1 MKTLVVTKNDAS
13 QRLDKFLK
21 KATVALPDSL
31 LYKYLRKKC
40 VKVNGRHIT
49 DGAFVLSEGDVLSLY
64 MNEAFFVSAEESFL
78 TLEPRLCVAYED
90 EHLLVA
96 QKPAGLSCHPDEVQK
111 DKTLVDHLKAYLYR
125 KGEYD
130 PAREHSF
137 APALCNRIDR
147 NTAGLVLCAKDAET
161 LRTLSEMIR
170 AHRVKKEYRA
180 LVYGTPKT
188 KKGTLTLYLQK
199 DEEARLVHVFDAPR
213 PGAKTAVTDYEVL
226 EERGDVSLL
235 HVRLHTGRTHQIRAS
250 FAHVGHPLVGDA
262 KYADLRERDTH
273 GFSHQALCAF
283 SLSFEPNPEDAPLAY
298 LSELRVTAKNPNPV
312 FLTATENQ
320 YPPA

>member
-40 VKVNGRHIT
+40 VKVNGRHVT

-96 QKPAGLSCHPDEVQK
+96 EKPVGLSCHPDEVQK
-111 DKTLVDHLKAYLYR
+111 EKTLVDHLKAYLYR

-130 PAREHSF
+130 PARENSF

-147 NTAGLVLCAKDAET
+147 NTEGLVLCAKDAET

-180 LVYGTPKT
+180 LVYGCPQEKQ
-188 KKGTLTLYLQK
+188 GTLTLYLQK
-199 DEEARLVHVFDAPR
+199 DEDTRTVHVFDKPR

-283 SLSFEPNPEDAPLAY
+283 ALSFEPDGEDAPLAY
-298 LSELRVTAKNPNPV
+298 LSDVRVSLKDPAPA
-312 FLTATENQ
+312 FLTETEKS
-320 YPPA
+320 

>member
-1 MKTLVVTKNDAS
+1 MKTLVIGKNDAA

-40 VKVNGRHIT
+40 VKVNGRHVT

-78 TLEPRLCVAYED
+78 TLTPNLSVAYED
-90 EHLLVA
+90 ERLLVA
-96 QKPAGLSCHPDEVQK
+96 EKPVGLSCHPDEVQK
-111 DKTLVDHLKAYLYR
+111 ENTLIDHAKAYLYR
-125 KGEYD
+125 KGEYH
-130 PAREHSF
+130 PARENSF

-147 NTAGLVLCAKDAET
+147 NTAGLVLCAKDAEA
-161 LRTLSEMIR
+161 LRLLSEMIR

-180 LVYGTPKT
+180 LVYGCPKP
-188 KKGTLTLYLQK
+188 KKGTLTLYLKK
-199 DEEARLVHVFDAPR
+199 DEDARFVHVFDAPR
-213 PGAKTAVTDYEVL
+213 AGAKTAVTDYEVL

-250 FAHVGHPLVGDA
+250 LSHVGHPLVGDG
-262 KYADLRERDTH
+262 KYCDLREKDAH
-273 GFSHQALCAF
+273 GFAHQALCAF
-283 SLSFEPNPEDAPLAY
+283 SLSFEPSEADASLAY
-298 LSELRVTAKNPNPV
+298 LSKVRVTAKNPDPA
-312 FLTATENQ
+312 FLTEAEKK
-320 YPPA
+320 